1 LDRDNNKKPNSLKWA
16 RRYARV
22 LDSNFTIPGTN
33 FSFGLDPI
41 IGLVP
46 GLGDAVSLGFQFLLV
61 IALLQNGS
69 SGELRA
75 KLIFNVLIDSAIG
88 SIPVIGQIWDFFYK
102 ANERNLRL
110 TEEYLLEGKHQ
121 GSGKGIWLA
130 VFLLLILTI
139 AMIVYVIVWF
149 VNWVVGLFT

>member
-1 LDRDNNKKPNSLKWA
+1 MPESKKELSSLKWA
-16 RRYARV
+16 KQYARI

-41 IGLVP
+41 IGLIP
-46 GLGDAVSLGFQFLLV
+46 GLGDAVAMGFQLLLV
-61 IALLQNGS
+61 ASLLQNGS

-75 KLIFNVLIDSAIG
+75 KLILNVLIDSAVG
-88 SIPVIGQIWDFFYK
+88 SVPIIGQIWDFFYK

-110 TEEYLLEGKHQ
+110 TQEYLLEGKHA
-121 GSGKGIWLA
+121 GSGSRIWLA
-130 VFLLLILTI
+130 VFAILIVTM

-149 VNWVVGLFT
+149 MSWFVGLF

>member
-1 LDRDNNKKPNSLKWA
+1 MADPKRELSSLKWA

-22 LDSNFTIPGTN
+22 LDSNFKIPGTN

-41 IGLVP
+41 IGLIP
-46 GLGDAVSLGFQFLLV
+46 GLGDAVAMGFQFLLV
-61 IALLQNGS
+61 VSLLRNGS

-75 KLIFNVLIDSAIG
+75 KLILNVLLDSAIG
-88 SIPVIGQIWDFFYK
+88 SIPIIGQIWDFFYK

-110 TEEYLLEGKHQ
+110 TEEYLLEDKHQ

-130 VFLLLILTI
+130 VLMLFIITI
-139 AMIVYVIVWF
+139 VMIVYVIVWF
-149 VNWVVGLFT
+149 VTWVIGLF

>member
-1 LDRDNNKKPNSLKWA
+1 MNTEESSSLKWA

-33 FSFGLDPI
+33 FTFGLDPI
-41 IGLVP
+41 IGLMP
-46 GLGDAVSLGFQFLLV
+46 GLGDAVALGFQFLLL

-75 KLIFNVLIDSAIG
+75 KLILNVLVDSAIG

-110 TEEYLLEGKHQ
+110 TEQYLFEGKHQ
-121 GSGKGIWLA
+121 GGGKGIWLA
-130 VFLLLILTI
+130 VFVFLILTI
-139 AMIVYVIVWF
+139 VIIVHVIIWF
-149 VNWVVGLFT
+149 VRWVLGLF